1 MSCCTRISAGGD
13 NGMPRRLQ
21 PCQQMQA
28 VWVVALRV
36 RKAEVSL
43 QAWRVTSSE
52 AKSSRPDMTGIL
64 VSSKTGNVWSS
75 EAKSSRLGMTGI
87 LVLRFSVHSVEEVS
101 RLDMAGNFGL
111 AGAGS

>member
-1 MSCCTRISAGGD
+1 MVPIG
-13 NGMPRRLQ
+13 
-21 PCQQMQA
+21 CQ
-28 VWVVALRV
+28 
-36 RKAEVSL
+36 EDCS
-43 QAWRVTSSE
+43 RVTSSE

-64 VSSKTGNVWSS
+64 VTSKTGNVWSR

-87 LVLRFSVHSVEEVS
+87 LVLRFSVHSAEEVS

>member
-43 QAWRVTSSE
+43 QAWLVT
-52 AKSSRPDMTGIL
+52 SRPDMTGIL

-87 LVLRFSVHSVEEVS
+87 LVLRFSVHSVEAVS